1 MRTREEVIHA
11 FTPVGKLTQSQ
22 QHCLFLLQKKATDFA
37 TDIIDLVPS
46 CADRTAALRLLLQA
60 KQTCIQA
67 ITHEAPHE
75 QALNTKKPTPPP
87 PPGKTEARGPTKEKK
102 DDVKSTG
109 EAGSAAGAGEG
120 EPAGGKGAVDPTVR
134 VL

>member
-11 FTPVGKLTQSQ
+11 FTPVNKLTASQ
-22 QHCLFLLQKKATDFA
+22 QHCLFLLQKKATEFA

-46 CADRTAALRLLLQA
+46 CPDRTAALRLLLQS

-67 ITHEAPHE
+67 ITHAPPHE
-75 QALNTKKPTPPP
+75 QSLNPKTKVVEPPP
-87 PPGKTEARGPTKEKK
+87 PVRTEARGPEIPPKTKEQNDESSPSK
-102 DDVKSTG
+102 T
-109 EAGSAAGAGEG
+109 
-120 EPAGGKGAVDPTVR
+120 EPTSGQGPVDTTVR